1 MKRLLSAC
9 LLATAITGGPAIA
22 AEGEPSPTA
31 SYSIGI
37 TGYVPVICRA
47 SLDVSVVPANSGA
60 TPLGNLNEFCN
71 SPNGYQIFVD
81 SSPELANATLVVGG
95 RAVTLS
101 GNGPTLVSASDGPA
115 ITSNDVVLQN
125 AGGAS
130 GNLSF
135 RIVAL

>member
-1 MKRLLSAC
+1 MKRVLSA
-9 LLATAITGGPAIA
+9 LVMATVMIGGA
-22 AEGEPSPTA
+22 ANAQDGSSLA

-37 TGYVPVICRA
+37 TGFVPVTCRA
-47 SLDVSVVPANSGA
+47 TLQANVVPTNRGA
-60 TPLGNLNEFCN
+60 VPLGHLQEFCN

-95 RAVTLS
+95 RKVSLS
-101 GNGPTLVSASDGPA
+101 GSGSTLIAASTGPA
-115 ITSNDVVLQN
+115 ITSRNVVLQH

-130 GNLSF
+130 GTLSF